1 MNCELSWS
9 QVGKRKI
16 KQKKKSCSS
25 TSALI
30 LQAGRFKVGIAELIA
45 EVSAI
50 VVRGVLSQSI
60 SGLSGFI
67 ILEYLP
73 MAYRVFLNDLLFLA
87 ISLRRPVLSFLHLG
101 QLEKNKQTS
110 YLGLFLLIAGFLL
123 RKHSWPVVIESNREG
138 SLGRICWC
146 CLKKKVLKSY
156 VNSSWFWRDNST
168 TGSLE
173 QQPINFCLRD
183 KISLCHYSHNSRR
196 GRSWATGFPLMPEF
210 CLIRNR
216 ELSIPLAGLCVGS
229 GLHPCAGSSKQ
240 TNPVR
245 DVFLAR
251 WLNVMSHLSG
261 VKQVFKREKSALA
274 TLGLLNL
281 SDLTTFRSATELGHL
296 SSLRASLNW

>member
-1 MNCELSWS
+1 MLIPAGFGETTALRAL
-9 QVGKRKI
+9 Q
-16 KQKKKSCSS
+16 SS
-25 TSALI
+25 SRLTSAWGTKSPDAVTHTTPDA
-30 LQAGRFKVGIAELIA
+30 AGPEPR
-45 EVSAI
+45 
-50 VVRGVLSQSI
+50 
-60 SGLSGFI
+60 
-67 ILEYLP
+67 
-73 MAYRVFLNDLLFLA
+73 
-87 ISLRRPVLSFLHLG
+87 
-101 QLEKNKQTS
+101 
-110 YLGLFLLIAGFLL
+110 
-123 RKHSWPVVIESNREG
+123 
-138 SLGRICWC
+138 
-146 CLKKKVLKSY
+146 
-156 VNSSWFWRDNST
+156 
-168 TGSLE
+168 
-173 QQPINFCLRD
+173 
-183 KISLCHYSHNSRR
+183 
-196 GRSWATGFPLMPEF
+196 GFPLMPEF